1 MKGARSLRKIFYH
14 CEIPLSSY
22 NSPQSRLISSA
33 LNLLTKL
40 SVSVNIIFFLG
51 SVQSDRK
58 PWFTLDALVHS
69 QAFCPVIYLDH
80 NATTP
85 VAPEV
90 LEAMKLYW
98 GAEYGNPSS
107 AYALGR
113 FAGQALEEARAQVA
127 ELLDCSPSEIVFT
140 SGGTESNN
148 MVIKGVAHS
157 LAQNGRHIVT
167 TAIEHP
173 AVTNP
178 CLFLLYN
185 GYDVSFLPVDSTGLV
200 DPAAVKAAIRP
211 TTVLISVMHANNETG
226 TIQPISEI
234 GALAREA
241 GVLFH
246 TDAAQSV
253 GKIPTRVSDLQVDF
267 LSVAGH
273 KIYAP
278 KGIGALFIKDGL
290 RIEPFMHGAGQ
301 ESGRRAGTENVMF
314 SVALGKAC
322 ALARERMSVDAER
335 IGRLRDRLHT
345 LLAQDI
351 PGLVQ
356 NGHPEARL
364 PNTLNVSL
372 PGVNGSTIL
381 DAIPEICAS
390 TGAACHDRSVQLSHV
405 LVAMQVPEETGRG
418 AIRLTLGRENTEAQI
433 DIAARMIVEA
443 YKLLREQSH

>member
-1 MKGARSLRKIFYH
+1 M
-14 CEIPLSSY
+14 
-22 NSPQSRLISSA
+22 
-33 LNLLTKL
+33 
-40 SVSVNIIFFLG
+40 
-51 SVQSDRK
+51 
-58 PWFTLDALVHS
+58 
-69 QAFCPVIYLDH
+69 IYLDH

-90 LEAMKLYW
+90 VEAMRPYW
-98 GAEYGNPSS
+98 GEKYGNPSS
-107 AYALGR
+107 AYTLGR
-113 FAGQALEEARAQVA
+113 VAKQALEEARAQVA
-127 ELLDCSPSEIVFT
+127 DLLGCQPGEIVFT

-148 MVIKGVAHS
+148 MVIKGVAYS
-157 LAQNGRHIVT
+157 LAEKGRHVIT

-178 CLFLLYN
+178 CLFLLYQ
-185 GYDVSFLPVDSTGLV
+185 GYDVTFLPVDSTGLV
-200 DPAAVKAAIRP
+200 DPSAVKEAIRP

-246 TDAAQSV
+246 TDAAQSA
-253 GKIPTRVSDLQVDF
+253 GKIPTRVPDLQVDF

-273 KIYAP
+273 KMYAP
-278 KGIGALFIKDGL
+278 KGVGALFLKNGL

-314 SVALGKAC
+314 AVALGRAC
-322 ALARERMSVDAER
+322 ALACERMSADAER
-335 IGRLRDRLHT
+335 IRRLGDRLHS
-345 LLAQDI
+345 LLAEDI
-351 PGLVQ
+351 PGLVL
-356 NGHPEARL
+356 NGHSEARL

-372 PGVNGSTIL
+372 PGVDGGTLL
-381 DAIPEICAS
+381 DTIPEICAS

-405 LVAMQVPEETGRG
+405 LAAMQVPEKIGRG

-433 DIAARMIVEA
+433 DKAAKMIIAAYNQCQFIA
-443 YKLLREQSH
+443 KG

>member
-1 MKGARSLRKIFYH
+1 M
-14 CEIPLSSY
+14 
-22 NSPQSRLISSA
+22 
-33 LNLLTKL
+33 
-40 SVSVNIIFFLG
+40 
-51 SVQSDRK
+51 
-58 PWFTLDALVHS
+58 
-69 QAFCPVIYLDH
+69 IYLDH

-85 VAPEV
+85 VAPQV
-90 LEAMKLYW
+90 LEAMKPYW
-98 GAEYGNPSS
+98 GDQYGNPSS

-113 FAGQALEEARAQVA
+113 SARQALEEARAQIA
-127 ELLDCSPSEIVFT
+127 ELLDCRPSEIVFT

-157 LAQNGRHIVT
+157 MTDKGRHIIT

-178 CLFLLYN
+178 CLFLLYQ
-185 GYDVSFLPVDSTGLV
+185 GYDVTFLPVDSTGQV

-226 TIQPISEI
+226 TIQPVSEI
-234 GALAREA
+234 GALAQDY

-253 GKIPTRVSDLQVDF
+253 GKIPTRVSDLRVDF

-273 KIYAP
+273 KMYAP
-278 KGIGALFIKDGL
+278 KGVGALYLRNGL

-301 ESGRRAGTENVMF
+301 ESGRRAGTENVLF
-314 SVALGKAC
+314 AVALGMAS
-322 ALARERMSVDAER
+322 ALARDRMSADAER
-335 IGRLRDRLHT
+335 IHRLRDRLHT

-351 PGLVQ
+351 HGLVL
-356 NGHPEARL
+356 NGHLVDRL

-372 PGVNGSTIL
+372 PGIDGSALL
-381 DAIPEICAS
+381 DAVPEICAS

-405 LVAMQVPEETGRG
+405 LAAMQVPEEIGRS
-418 AIRLTLGRENTEAQI
+418 AIRLTLGRGNTEAEV
-433 DIAARMIVEA
+433 DETAKMIITA
-443 YKLLREQSH
+443 YNVLK

>member
-1 MKGARSLRKIFYH
+1 M
-14 CEIPLSSY
+14 
-22 NSPQSRLISSA
+22 
-33 LNLLTKL
+33 
-40 SVSVNIIFFLG
+40 
-51 SVQSDRK
+51 
-58 PWFTLDALVHS
+58 
-69 QAFCPVIYLDH
+69 IYLDH

-90 LEAMKLYW
+90 AEAMRPYW
-98 GAEYGNPSS
+98 GKKYGNPSS
-107 AYALGR
+107 AYTLGR
-113 FAGQALEEARAQVA
+113 IAKQALEEARAQVA
-127 ELLDCSPSEIVFT
+127 DLLSCQPGEIVFT

-148 MVIKGVAHS
+148 MVIKGVAYS
-157 LAQNGRHIVT
+157 LAEKGRHVIT

-178 CLFLLYN
+178 CLFLLYQ
-185 GYDVSFLPVDSTGLV
+185 GYDVTFLPVDSTGLV
-200 DPAAVKAAIRP
+200 DPSAVKKAIRP

-253 GKIPTRVSDLQVDF
+253 GKIPAGVSDLQVDF

-273 KIYAP
+273 KMYAP
-278 KGIGALFIKDGL
+278 KGLGALFIKNGL
-290 RIEPFMHGAGQ
+290 RIEPFLHGAGQ
-301 ESGRRAGTENVMF
+301 ECGRRAGTENVMF
-314 SVALGKAC
+314 AVALGRASL
-322 ALARERMSVDAER
+322 LARERMLAEAER
-335 IGRLRDRLHT
+335 ISSLRDRLHS
-345 LLAQDI
+345 LLAEDI
-351 PGLVQ
+351 PGLVL

-372 PGVNGSTIL
+372 PGVDGGTLL
-381 DAIPEICAS
+381 DTIPEICAS

-405 LVAMQVPEETGRG
+405 LAAMQVPEKIGRG

-433 DIAARMIVEA
+433 DKAAKMIIAAYNQRQFMA
-443 YKLLREQSH
+443 KG